1 MNDEELEK
9 RARADLRRMVSGT
22 SPRLRER
29 LDEIARDAAREAPR
43 PAPFRGWRLAF
54 PVGGGVLAAVL
65 AVVMLKPPQPPQ
77 PAAPVASGAQGD
89 DLVLLLNVDNLDL
102 LEQMEFYQWLD
113 REPGLLDAGAPAPAD
128 PQRS

>member
-1 MNDEELEK
+1 MNDDDLER
-9 RARADLRRMVSGT
+9 RARADLRRMVAGT
-22 SPRLRER
+22 SPRLRDR

-43 PAPFRGWRLAF
+43 PKPLRGWRMAF
-54 PVGGGVLAAVL
+54 PVGGGVLAATL
-65 AVVMLKPPQPPQ
+65 AVVMLKPQPP
-77 PAAPVASGAQGD
+77 APVAAGAKGD